1 VKWTV
6 ELSKPASKELGR
18 LDPTVRAK
26 IVRGVHRFA
35 TEGHGDIE
43 TIKPFSGE
51 YRLRVGEWRVR
62 FALDYARGDM
72 VVLHVLNRRDA
83 YRD

>member
-1 VKWTV
+1 LRVIV
-6 ELSKPASKELGR
+6 SKPARKELE
-18 LDPTVRAK
+18 DIPIKQRAK
-26 IVRGVHRFA
+26 IVSSLAAF
-35 TEGHGDIE
+35 TQTGHGDIE
-43 TIKPFSGE
+43 TIKPFVGE

-62 FALDYARGDM
+62 FSLDAARGEL